1 MAVGKPAVFFCS
13 VTLNRGTLHIMKK
26 GKPYENKNIMKG
38 EIMATILNN
47 FATLT
52 YNSGEDTGAATSNVV
67 TTNLLDSIS
76 ISVEKFSANTT
87 WRPGENIVYFVTVTN
102 TGTQP
107 LDDVTVTDDLGGEDD
122 TPMFY
127 VQGSAR
133 LIDGTQVTEVT
144 PTDTD
149 SLVIP
154 VAGTLLPG
162 ESVIVIYVARVNAT
176 IEDEVDSITN
186 TATAQGSSD
195 ACATGTATDESSV
208 TLPREDFAQ
217 VDILKAVD
225 KAVISCGETLTYTFT
240 IENSGNLPAT
250 NVVIT
255 DTLPVGFEIT
265 DIRSVTDGVT
275 TVYTAEDY
283 TVDGDNTL
291 ILPTGEVTITVPAR
305 TQTGNGVTV
314 VTVTG
319 IVTG

>member
-1 MAVGKPAVFFCS
+1 MA
-13 VTLNRGTLHIMKK
+13 
-26 GKPYENKNIMKG
+26 
-38 EIMATILNN
+38 ILNN
-47 FATLT
+47 YATLT
-52 YNSGEDTGAATSNVV
+52 YNSGDDAGSATSNVV
-67 TTNLLDSIS
+67 STNLLDSIS

-87 WRPGENIVYFVTVTN
+87 WRPAENIVYFATITN

-107 LDDVTVTDDLGGEDD
+107 LDDVTVTDDLGAAED
-122 TPMFY
+122 TPIFY

-144 PTDTD
+144 PTDVNP
-149 SLVIP
+149 LVIP
-154 VAGTLLPG
+154 IEGTLLPG
-162 ESVIVIYVARVNAT
+162 ESVIVLYVVRVNAT

-186 TATAQGSSD
+186 TAVAEGSSD

-208 TLPREDFAQ
+208 TLLREDFAQ

-240 IENSGNLPAT
+240 IENSGNIPAT

-255 DTLPVGFEIT
+255 DTLPAGFEIT

-275 TVYTAEDY
+275 TVYTADDY
-283 TVDGDNTL
+283 TVDGENTL
-291 ILPTGEVTITVPAR
+291 TLPTGGAVTISVPSR
-305 TQTGNGVTV
+305 TQAGNGVTV

>member
-1 MAVGKPAVFFCS
+1 MA
-13 VTLNRGTLHIMKK
+13 
-26 GKPYENKNIMKG
+26 
-38 EIMATILNN
+38 ILNN
-47 FATLT
+47 YATLT
-52 YNSGEDTGAATSNVV
+52 YNSGDDAGSATSNVV
-67 TTNLLDSIS
+67 STNLLDSIS

-87 WRPGENIVYFVTVTN
+87 WRPAENIVYFVTVTN

-107 LDDVTVTDDLGGEDD
+107 LENVTVTDDLGGEDD

-144 PTDTD
+144 PTDVNP
-149 SLVIP
+149 LVIP
-154 VAGTLLPG
+154 IEGTLLPG
-162 ESVIVIYVARVNAT
+162 ESVIVLYVVRVNAT

-186 TATAQGSSD
+186 TAVAEGSSD

-208 TLPREDFAQ
+208 TLLREDFAQ

-240 IENSGNLPAT
+240 IENSGNIPAT

-255 DTLPVGFEIT
+255 DTLPAGFEIT

-275 TVYTAEDY
+275 TVYTADDY
-283 TVDGDNTL
+283 TVDGENTL
-291 ILPTGEVTITVPAR
+291 TLPTGGAVTISVPSR
-305 TQTGNGVTV
+305 TQAGNGVTV
-314 VTVTG
+314 VTVIG